1 MKDLYTLPEN
11 LPIPRD
17 DGACLHLVNAS
28 IPAIVLETTRNRIIN
43 LEEITKTPTVFFF
56 YPRTGE
62 ANSPTPEGWDMIP
75 GARGCTPQSCGFRD
89 LYQEFL
95 DLKFQVF
102 GVSTQTTAYQQEFV
116 ERNHV
121 PFEIISDKDF
131 RLIDALNL
139 PTFTFN
145 NMKLIKRMAW
155 VIENSKITHVFYP
168 VFPPNENAMNV
179 LEWLKAR
186 ALN

>member
-1 MKDLYTLPEN
+1 MVVKNLNQLPDN
-11 LPIPRD
+11 LPIPTD
-17 DGACLHLVNAS
+17 DGACLHLQNAA
-28 IPAIVLETTRNRIIN
+28 IPSLMLESTRNRVMD
-43 LEEITKTPTVFFF
+43 LEELTKTLTIFFF

-62 ANSPTPEGWDMIP
+62 VNSPTPEGWDMIP

-102 GVSTQTTAYQQEFV
+102 GVSSQTTPYQQEFV

-121 PFEIISDKDF
+121 PFEILSDKDF
-131 RLIDALNL
+131 RLTDSLNL

-145 NMKLIKRMAW
+145 NMRLIKRMAW
-155 VIENSKITHVFYP
+155 VIENGKITKVFYP
-168 VFPPNENAMNV
+168 VFPPNENAMVV
-179 LEWLKAR
+179 LDWLKAR
-186 ALN
+186 E